1 MKYILLIA
9 FMVPAFLMSQDI
21 NKKDAQG
28 RKQGKWVETWPK
40 STIKK
45 YEGTFKDDKPVGTF
59 TFWYEGGKPRAIMK
73 YRADGKT
80 TDVQFYHEHGGEIM
94 GQGKYVD
101 KKKDSTWVFYDQRGR
116 LSYIENY
123 KNGKL
128 HGEKTIFYVDANVS
142 NTGVKFKEG
151 VVMQKSQY
159 RDGLL
164 HGDFEQFY
172 TTGKKK
178 MKGKYVDGNKE
189 GSFTYYYSNGRLEK
203 SEHYKYSV
211 LHGAVVLFDKNGV
224 EKGKVYYR
232 EGRLM
237 EGKELDAFL
246 YELNN
251 QKK

>member
-9 FMVPAFLMSQDI
+9 FMVPVLAMSQTI
-21 NKKDAQG
+21 NQKDGQG
-28 RKQGKWVETWPK
+28 RKQGKWVEKWPK

-45 YEGTFKDDKPVGTF
+45 YEGNFKDDKPVGVF
-59 TFWYEGGKPRAIMK
+59 HFWYEGGKQQAIMK
-73 YRADGKT
+73 YTGK
-80 TDVQFYHEHGGEIM
+80 DVAYVQFYHESGGEVM
-94 GQGKYVD
+94 AQGKYIN
-101 KKKDSTWVFYDQRGR
+101 KKKDSTWVYYDQRGR

-128 HGEKTIFYVDANVS
+128 HGEKTIYYVDANVT
-142 NTGVKFKEG
+142 NTGVTFKEG
-151 VVMQKSQY
+151 VVMQKSHY
-159 RDGLL
+159 RDGLM

-178 MKGKYVDGNKE
+178 AVGKYVDGNKE
-189 GSFTYYYSNGRLEK
+189 GGFTYYYSNGRIEK

-224 EKGKVYYR
+224 EKGKIYYR

-251 QKK
+251 KK